1 MTKISHESCIFIGDP
16 PARLLFE
23 PSGPVRIDNP
33 VTGKTFRENIDF
45 TIDRKAG
52 IISRTPGSAIPVMDP
67 AELYPS
73 ENVSYYPAPNAN
85 AVPGGPDGKNVR
97 FDAKLFFAE
106 QQFEVSYETGSE
118 DWPDG
123 FFRKSPVLNH
133 AGPFRRMVSLGDSIT
148 EGYNASGYIGR
159 FPFRKQ
165 YAGRVADAL
174 NAELFNLGKNGA
186 SSTLLKE
193 RIAQTSELKPDLVT
207 VAFGMNDLKTFTPEQ
222 YLDIISSGVGQ
233 LQKNLPEAVIVV
245 VSPMSGNPEWSY
257 TPTDVTR
264 GFADI
269 LKKWTA
275 QEKIVYAD
283 VYSVWQLVIE
293 RKGFFALTGNG
304 VNHPNDFG
312 HGLYAKTI
320 LAALGKE
327 LD

>member
-1 MTKISHESCIFIGDP
+1 MAKISGESCIFIGNA
-16 PARLLFE
+16 PAQLLFE

-33 VTGKTFRENIDF
+33 VTGKTFRENVDF
-45 TIDRKAG
+45 TIDRATG

-73 ENVSYYPAPNAN
+73 ENVSYYPAPDAN

-106 QQFEVSYETGSE
+106 QQFEVSYETGSA

-123 FFRKSPVLNH
+123 FFRKSPFLNY

-159 FPFRKQ
+159 YPFRKP

-186 SSTLLKE
+186 SCTLLKE
-193 RIAQTSELKPDLVT
+193 RIDQTTELKPDLIT

-222 YLDIISSGVGQ
+222 YLDIISSGIKQ
-233 LQKNLPEAVIVV
+233 LRKNLPEAVIAA

-283 VYSVWQLVIE
+283 VYSVWQFVIE

-312 HGLYAKTI
+312 HWLYAKTI
-320 LAALGKE
+320 LAALGRE
-327 LD
+327 LE

>member
-1 MTKISHESCIFIGDP
+1 MTKISGESCIFIGAT

-33 VTGKTFRENIDF
+33 VTGKTFRENVDF

-52 IISRTPGSAIPVMDP
+52 IISRNPGSSIPVMDP

-73 ENVSYYPAPNAN
+73 ENVSYYPAPDAN

-106 QQFEVSYETGSE
+106 QQFEVSYETGSA
-118 DWPDG
+118 DWPEG
-123 FFRKSPVLNH
+123 FFRKSPFLNQ

-186 SSTLLKE
+186 SCTLLKE
-193 RIAQTSELKPDLVT
+193 RIDQTTELKPDLIT
-207 VAFGMNDLKTFTPEQ
+207 VAFGMNDLKTFSPEQ

-233 LQKNLPEAVIVV
+233 LRKNLPEAVIAV

-269 LKKWTA
+269 LKKWTT
-275 QEKIVYAD
+275 QEKIIYAD
-283 VYSVWQLVIE
+283 VYSVWQFVLE

-312 HGLYAKTI
+312 HWLYAKTI
-320 LAALGKE
+320 LAALGRE
-327 LD
+327 QE